1 MFGVLTCLSLNDMG
15 PHSSVRKLSFICS
28 SIKHFRNEATKLI
41 TSNSSNMLSQ
51 VWIAPRSFK
60 TKSKNYD
67 NHKYSNALFRPLLRL
82 RFVCLLCIPLHVP
95 IRDLFLISF
104 PRRLPIW
111 TRPSYAVSSTPFSPR
126 LAFVTEHY
134 SPIWGMIISW
144 LASEVLFPEAPLC
157 AKSSHSFDMWTSS
170 SWWNAI
176 VMNKWGIASAVGPW
190 TKRTLPSWHANAESC
205 SLPVLPVGPSWKCEE
220 MHIQTGAFW
229 GS

>member
-1 MFGVLTCLSLNDMG
+1 MPSSFSCLGCVLFAYFAFLYVRSCESLFNQLCSLPSDLDSPVVCLS
-15 PHSSVRKLSFICS
+15 P
-28 SIKHFRNEATKLI
+28 
-41 TSNSSNMLSQ
+41 
-51 VWIAPRSFK
+51 APRS
-60 TKSKNYD
+60 
-67 NHKYSNALFRPLLRL
+67 L
-82 RFVCLLCIPLHVP
+82 
-95 IRDLFLISF
+95 
-104 PRRLPIW
+104 W
-111 TRPSYAVSSTPFSPR
+111 

-157 AKSSHSFDMWTSS
+157 AKSSHSIDMWTSS

-220 MHIQTGAFW
+220 MHIQTSAFW
-229 GS
+229 GG